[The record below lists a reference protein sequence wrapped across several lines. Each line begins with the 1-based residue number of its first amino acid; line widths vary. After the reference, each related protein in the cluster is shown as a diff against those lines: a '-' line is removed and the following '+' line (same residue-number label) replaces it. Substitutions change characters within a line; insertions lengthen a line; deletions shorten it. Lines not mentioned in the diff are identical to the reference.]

1 MAAKRVVPV
10 QILGQEYKVRG
21 ESDAAT
27 VQRAAALLDETMKR
41 VRERAGTVDSVDV
54 AVLAALNLANRLV
67 LLRDETASGRVVDE
81 RQLDDLLG
89 LVEAA
94 VDTAADPAVDRAPR
108 PGPRA

>member
-10 QILGQEYKVRG
+10 TILGQEYKVRG

-27 VQRAAALLDETMKR
+27 VQRAAALLDETMSR

-54 AVLAALNLANRLV
+54 AVLAALNLANHLIT
-67 LLRDETASGRVVDE
+67 LRDETARGPQVDTT
-81 RQLDDLLG
+81 RLDDLLG

-94 VDTAADPAVDRAPR
+94 VDGAAPASPSA
-108 PGPRA
+108 